1 VALTWQGAWRHRHW
15 RHALAPCLGNIDL
28 GAKSPHFSQP
38 PLPPRV
44 ILVFFL
50 LLFGFFLCTLRPTS
64 SIDLLDREK
73 LDFIRRSSR
82 TRYPFTLP
90 YLFRIDLVK

>member
-1 VALTWQGAWRHRHW
+1 M
-15 RHALAPCLGNIDL
+15 DL
-28 GAKSPHFSQP
+28 GAKHGAMDLGTKRPRFSQP
-38 PLPPRV
+38 PLPSRV

-73 LDFIRRSSR
+73 LDFIRQSLRA
-82 TRYPFTLP
+82 RYPLTLP